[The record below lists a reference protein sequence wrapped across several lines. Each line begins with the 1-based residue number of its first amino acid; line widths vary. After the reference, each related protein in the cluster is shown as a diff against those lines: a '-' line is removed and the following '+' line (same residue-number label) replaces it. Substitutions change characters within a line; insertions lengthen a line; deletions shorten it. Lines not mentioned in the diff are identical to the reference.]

1 MYRPFGE
8 MTSEF
13 LEEGTY
19 FAPGINPEKIF
30 RSDNYAGRCSM
41 KRMLVV
47 SLVIDLVAILALV
60 LFSIIR

>member
-8 MTSEF
+8 MTSEI
-13 LEEGTY
+13 LEEGSH
-19 FAPGINPEKIF
+19 FVPGINPEKIY
-30 RSDNYAGRCSM
+30 RSDNYADRCSM

-60 LFSIIR
+60 LFSAIH